1 MERGEVIALAVMPG
15 VTSGT
20 VWPFR
25 LRFLTARS
33 ALVRVADQVQAGQV
47 VSVPLDA
54 GPFRLAASGRS
65 PDGRRRPADRLESGR
80 SKRIRPPLGLLHRPV
95 RLLWPDS
102 RGLVARGTRG
112 AEVLPRGGL
121 KPSRPGASGELC
133 HQEQAIVQPLGLEG
147 DHSV

>member
-1 MERGEVIALAVMPG
+1 LAVMPG

-54 GPFRLAASGRS
+54 GPFRLAASRVDPRTGGVALLIDS
-65 PDGRRRPADRLESGR
+65 NPGGPSGF
-80 SKRIRPPLGLLHRPV
+80 V
-95 RLLWPDS
+95 R
-102 RGLVARGTRG
+102 
-112 AEVLPRGGL
+112 
-121 KPSRPGASGELC
+121 
-133 HQEQAIVQPLGLEG
+133 H
-147 DHSV
+147 